1 MATEVIALQLTTD
14 TKQAEQSVGNFK
26 KQLKDATSELVN
38 MSMKFGETST
48 QAAEAAK
55 KVAKLKD
62 SIGDAKALADTFNPD
77 KKFVAL
83 GGALQGVT
91 AGFSAFSGAMGVLGA
106 DSKETEKLLLK
117 VQSAMALQQGISGIM
132 GAVDSFKL
140 LASGAMKYT
149 VVQKIVTAAQWL
161 WNAAMAANP
170 IGALVVVIA
179 AVIAGIVALT
189 MWFMKSAEASK
200 ENTKAINENKK
211 ALEEQIKARDKAT
224 EAGKQA
230 MSQELAMAKATGGS
244 TNAIRAL
251 ELKLI
256 DKRIADE
263 KGAYAAAQHTLEIN
277 KQAYYALKAADAN
290 ESILKKS
297 FENFTNSVKELNAQN
312 VVVKN
317 VLDERTQIVKKH
329 EVEVATERT
338 TARNKNIADNKTA
351 NDKLK
356 EEENIAKQK
365 RLDLQAQFKVDNQKA
380 KKDENE
386 QDATDRADK
395 LKLLDK
401 NNLEDIG
408 KKMKNAQES
417 TEIKQNTANAQI
429 EIDKK
434 LADDE
439 IELEAKKTAAKHKAL
454 DDLQTIFGTET
465 AMGKAILLAKQAMA
479 IQEMVMSIK
488 STLFHA
494 KDTATKATISA
505 AGAGVDIAKGSAK
518 TASALPF
525 PANIPLIIGYAAQA
539 FGIITAI
546 RSALKQVKGAGASSN
561 LSTASSSAAVAAPI
575 IAEAQTTRL
584 DQSTINA
591 VGNAAG
597 RAYVLESD
605 VSNNQERI
613 RRLNRAARIN

>member
-14 TKQAEQSVGNFK
+14 TKQAEQSVGSFK

-338 TARNKNIADNKTA
+338 TARNKDIADNKTD

-356 EEENIAKQK
+356 EEEKTAKEK

-380 KKDENE
+380 KQDENK

-408 KKMKNAQES
+408 KKMQNAQKE
-417 TEIKQNTANAQI
+417 TEISQDTANAQI

-434 LADDE
+434 LVEQKRQLVQDTANALGTLSDVVGKE
-439 IELEAKKTAAKHKAL
+439 TGAGKTLAIAQALINTYLGISKGISMGMPWGIPSIIAAAAVGFKTVK
-454 DDLQTIFGTET
+454 DIT
-465 AMGKAILLAKQAMA
+465 AVK
-479 IQEMVMSIK
+479 VPK
-488 STLFHA
+488 STNSS
-494 KDTATKATISA
+494 TPSMATPS
-505 AGAGVDIAKGSAK
+505 
-518 TASALPF
+518 
-525 PANIPLIIGYAAQA
+525 
-539 FGIITAI
+539 
-546 RSALKQVKGAGASSN
+546 
-561 LSTASSSAAVAAPI
+561 API
-575 IAEAQTTRL
+575 MPQTEVQTTRL

>member
-14 TKQAEQSVGNFK
+14 TKQAEQSVGSFK

-338 TARNKNIADNKTA
+338 TARNKDIADNKTA

-356 EEENIAKQK
+356 EEEKTAKQK

-380 KKDENE
+380 KQDENI

-408 KKMKNAQES
+408 KKMQNAQKE
-417 TEIKQNTANAQI
+417 TEIKQDAANAQI

-434 LADDE
+434 LVEQKRQLVQDTANALGTLSDVVGKE
-439 IELEAKKTAAKHKAL
+439 TGAGKTLAIAQALINTYLGISKGISMGMPWGIPSIIAAAAVGFKTVK
-454 DDLQTIFGTET
+454 DIT
-465 AMGKAILLAKQAMA
+465 AVK
-479 IQEMVMSIK
+479 VPK
-488 STLFHA
+488 STNSS
-494 KDTATKATISA
+494 TPSMATPS
-505 AGAGVDIAKGSAK
+505 
-518 TASALPF
+518 
-525 PANIPLIIGYAAQA
+525 
-539 FGIITAI
+539 
-546 RSALKQVKGAGASSN
+546 
-561 LSTASSSAAVAAPI
+561 API
-575 IAEAQTTRL
+575 MPQTEVQTTRL

>member
-14 TKQAEQSVGNFK
+14 TKQAEQSVGSFK

-132 GAVDSFKL
+132 GAKDAFIL
-140 LASGAMKYT
+140 LGKDA
-149 VVQKIVTAAQWL
+149 VTAFGNIKKA
-161 WNAAMAANP
+161 
-170 IGALVVVIA
+170 IGGTGIGLLVIA
-179 AVIAGIVALT
+179 LGTIYQYWDDIKGAVDGVGVSQKKLNKDSDENLKTQQKKLDTIGNQDNILKLQGKTEKEILQIKIKQTDETIAAAKVSIVN
-189 MWFMKSAEASK
+189 AEA
-200 ENTKAINENKK
+200 TRDA
-211 ALEEQIKARDKAT
+211 QIKAAERNKDILMGMMNFISLPLTALLRGIDAVSSVFGKKSDLMKGFQDFGATLIFDPAKTKKDGDATISASKNTLINLQNQRAGNQLAIKEIDKA
-224 EAGKQA
+224 EGDLAAG
-230 MSQELAMAKATGGS
+230 
-244 TNAIRAL
+244 I
-251 ELKLI
+251 
-256 DKRIADE
+256 E
-263 KGAYAAAQHTLEIN
+263 KT
-277 KQAYYALKAADAN
+277 
-290 ESILKKS
+290 
-297 FENFTNSVKELNAQN
+297 
-312 VVVKN
+312 
-317 VLDERTQIVKKH
+317 
-329 EVEVATERT
+329 
-338 TARNKNIADNKTA
+338 
-351 NDKLK
+351 K
-356 EEENIAKQK
+356 EEKENIAKQK

-380 KKDENE
+380 KQDENI

-408 KKMKNAQES
+408 KKMQNAQKE
-417 TEIKQNTANAQI
+417 TEIKQDAANAQI

-434 LADDE
+434 LVEQKRQLVQDTANALGTLSDVVGKE
-439 IELEAKKTAAKHKAL
+439 TGAGKTLAIAQALINTYLGISKGISMGMPWGIPSIIAAAAVGFKTVK
-454 DDLQTIFGTET
+454 DIT
-465 AMGKAILLAKQAMA
+465 AVK
-479 IQEMVMSIK
+479 VPK
-488 STLFHA
+488 STNSS
-494 KDTATKATISA
+494 TPSMATPS
-505 AGAGVDIAKGSAK
+505 
-518 TASALPF
+518 
-525 PANIPLIIGYAAQA
+525 
-539 FGIITAI
+539 
-546 RSALKQVKGAGASSN
+546 
-561 LSTASSSAAVAAPI
+561 API
-575 IAEAQTTRL
+575 MPQTEVQTTRL

>member
-1 MATEVIALQLTTD
+1 
-14 TKQAEQSVGNFK
+14 
-26 KQLKDATSELVN
+26 
-38 MSMKFGETST
+38 
-48 QAAEAAK
+48 
-55 KVAKLKD
+55 VAKLKD

-189 MWFMKSAEASK
+189 MWFMKSSAASK

-211 ALEEQIKARDKAT
+211 ALEEQIKERDKAT

-230 MSQELAMAKATGGS
+230 MSQELAMAKATGQS

-251 ELKLI
+251 ELQLI
-256 DKRIADE
+256 NKRIADE
-263 KGAYAAAQHTLEIN
+263 KGAYAVAQHTLEIN
-277 KQAYYALKAADAN
+277 KQEYYALKAADAN
-290 ESILKKS
+290 ESRLKKS

-338 TARNKNIADNKTA
+338 TARNKDIADNKTA

-356 EEENIAKQK
+356 EEEKTAKQK

-380 KKDENE
+380 KQDENI

-434 LADDE
+434 SADVE

-479 IQEMVMSIK
+479 IQEMIMSIK

-518 TASALPF
+518 SASALPF

>member
-230 MSQELAMAKATGGS
+230 MLQELAMAKATGGS

-251 ELKLI
+251 ELQLI

-338 TARNKNIADNKTA
+338 TARNKDIADNKTA

-356 EEENIAKQK
+356 EEEKTAKQK

-380 KKDENE
+380 KQDENI

-408 KKMKNAQES
+408 KKMQNAQKE
-417 TEIKQNTANAQI
+417 TEIKQDAANAQI

-434 LADDE
+434 LVEQKRQLVQDTANALGTLSDVVGKE
-439 IELEAKKTAAKHKAL
+439 TGAGKTLAIAQALINTYLGISKGISMGMPWGIPSIIAAAAVGFKTVK
-454 DDLQTIFGTET
+454 DIT
-465 AMGKAILLAKQAMA
+465 AVK
-479 IQEMVMSIK
+479 VPK
-488 STLFHA
+488 STNSS
-494 KDTATKATISA
+494 TPSMATPS
-505 AGAGVDIAKGSAK
+505 
-518 TASALPF
+518 
-525 PANIPLIIGYAAQA
+525 
-539 FGIITAI
+539 
-546 RSALKQVKGAGASSN
+546 
-561 LSTASSSAAVAAPI
+561 API
-575 IAEAQTTRL
+575 MPQTEVQTTRL

>member
-140 LASGAMKYT
+140 LANTIKTQVVAAFSTMKGA
-149 VVQKIVTAAQWL
+149 I
-161 WNAAMAANP
+161 MAT
-170 IGALVVVIA
+170 GLGLLVVAIA
-179 AVIAGIVALT
+179 SVAAAFS
-189 MWFMKSAEASK
+189 MMADKAEA
-200 ENTKAINENKK
+200 A
-211 ALEEQIKARDKAT
+211 
-224 EAGKQA
+224 
-230 MSQELAMAKATGGS
+230 AKATK
-244 TNAIRAL
+244 
-251 ELKLI
+251 ELKDITERFSAIGL
-256 DKRIADE
+256 
-263 KGAYAAAQHTLEIN
+263 KGELDYIN
-277 KQAYYALKAADAN
+277 KKEKLDVAKAKLAGKTETDIFNIQQDARKQRLLAQQREFEETKGIDVEKDNQKLSAIKNGIIDGQVAEAENQIKLRKIKSDAN
-290 ESILKKS
+290 EKS
-297 FENFTNSVKELNAQN
+297 
-312 VVVKN
+312 
-317 VLDERTQIVKKH
+317 
-329 EVEVATERT
+329 VAE
-338 TARNKNIADNKTA
+338 AKII

-356 EEENIAKQK
+356 ADNKKKHKDFLEAQKKNKLDELKQADDYGQELLAQDLANEAYADKIKLDNAANLLKAKQ
-365 RLDLQAQFKVDNQKA
+365 DIAQLA
-380 KKDENE
+380 
-386 QDATDRADK
+386 
-395 LKLLDK
+395 LLNDP
-401 NNLEDIG
+401 N
-408 KKMKNAQES
+408 S
-417 TEIKQNTANAQI
+417 
-429 EIDKK
+429 IDKK
-434 LADDE
+434 IAKMDADLQIELSKLAEGDLQRQVLTKQNADAVLGIKQTAADVE

-479 IQEMVMSIK
+479 IQEMIMSIK

-518 TASALPF
+518 SASALPF